1 MVLRCDYNIERVGKQ
16 MIERCTDMMDTIIVG
31 SAWEGTFYRVE
42 GQESGQEAAGSRCKR
57 GAG

>member
-1 MVLRCDYNIERVGKQ
+1 MA
-16 MIERCTDMMDTIIVG
+16 ERCTDMMDTIIVG
-31 SAWEGTFYRVE
+31 SAWAGTFDRVE